1 MTEIVPM
8 PKCEELIRQ
17 VEARKR
23 KCRDKECWEK
33 CDEFPMCPVDVIEEA
48 K

>member
-8 PKCEELIRQ
+8 PKYEELIRQ
-17 VEARKR
+17 AEARKR

-33 CDEFPMCPVDVIEEA
+33 CDELYACSVDVI
-48 K
+48 KK